1 MNRIK
6 TFKYKTNN
14 NENNS
19 ASLNGSSNVNH
30 LNSPTAA
37 ITNNNGILTKISKRY
52 STFSAKIIKRQS
64 PGRKNVSPQKV
75 ISGSYNMTGS
85 HSDDHR
91 LEIGAPV
98 LISTTQIDV
107 ETLERKISEMQEK
120 KLLQQQSQAASS
132 GSETEIYADAV
143 NTLSNVTDIK
153 FKFLQ
158 DSPEALVPKETA
170 KTPINKSSPLS
181 DNTSESY
188 YETPTIR
195 RSSDERDSMNSRH
208 SKSVNNL
215 CKSEIKVYLQKAP
228 SLSMELNST
237 TANLEHCHDLPIV
250 ESEYCTPRAIPKTVV
265 PEDNSLSKSV
275 PTSPY
280 QNTLQMQSHYM
291 SVDSLS
297 IASSKVQ
304 KSLFKQSV
312 NTLDTLDSS
321 FEDFDLKSVSCQ
333 SLNNPNLMES
343 LDEIDEITRQINQA
357 EQFNNQDIDL
367 EYCNHRDNLKPN
379 ERRVTL
385 MKNKNSSK
393 FLNQNKEKINHAWS
407 GLKSWIGEEKSKF
420 NKAMQKQAA
429 MQRVGANDSSTPK
442 RTKSSSNLKVSTMSL
457 NNKSVVD
464 GSVAPS
470 DICDTTDATDAE
482 NIEESTSTC
491 MSDHLNGGNVSPIP
505 KKERT
510 QLQRWEVRWTIFR
523 VVFLEHV
530 CLFCYFMV
538 YTFTFLRFY
547 ILLKISLGEAIRF
560 MGELLTNQL
569 YQRFI
574 IYW

>member
-14 NENNS
+14 ENS
-19 ASLNGSSNVNH
+19 ASLNGSNNVNQQNQ
-30 LNSPTAA
+30 NSPTA

-107 ETLERKISEMQEK
+107 ETLERKISEMQDK
-120 KLLQQQSQAASS
+120 KLQREATSS
-132 GSETEIYADAV
+132 GSETEIFSDAV
-143 NTLSNVTDIK
+143 NSLSNVTDIK

-158 DSPEALVPKETA
+158 DSPEHEPVVPIKVQ
-170 KTPINKSSPLS
+170 TPTS
-181 DNTSESY
+181 DNSESY

-195 RSSDERDSMNSRH
+195 RCSDERDSMNSRH

-228 SLSMELNST
+228 SLSMGLNST
-237 TANLEHCHDLPIV
+237 TANLEHCHDLPII
-250 ESEYCTPRAIPKTVV
+250 ESEYCTPRAIPKTVSQE
-265 PEDNSLSKSV
+265 EDNLSKSV

-297 IASSKVQ
+297 IASSKAQ
-304 KSLFKQSV
+304 KSLFNNTNKSV

-343 LDEIDEITRQINQA
+343 LDVIDEITREINEA
-357 EQFNNQDIDL
+357 EEHTNNDIDL
-367 EYCNHRDNLKPN
+367 EYCTHRDNLKPT

-407 GLKSWIGEEKSKF
+407 GLKNWIGEEKTKL

-429 MQRVGANDSSTPK
+429 MQRVGANDSSTPI
-442 RTKSSSNLKVSTMSL
+442 RTKSSVNLKMSTTSL
-457 NNKSVVD
+457 NNKSMVD
-464 GSVAPS
+464 GSS
-470 DICDTTDATDAE
+470 TCDITDGE
-482 NIEESTSTC
+482 NIEETTSTC
-491 MSDHLNGGNVSPIP
+491 MSDHLNGGGVSPIP
-505 KKERT
+505 KKEPPHT
-510 QLQRWEVRWTIFR
+510 HRWEVRWFF
-523 VVFLEHV
+523 VF
-530 CLFCYFMV
+530 FFI
-538 YTFTFLRFY
+538 Y
-547 ILLKISLGEAIRF
+547 I
-560 MGELLTNQL
+560 
-569 YQRFI
+569 
-574 IYW
+574 